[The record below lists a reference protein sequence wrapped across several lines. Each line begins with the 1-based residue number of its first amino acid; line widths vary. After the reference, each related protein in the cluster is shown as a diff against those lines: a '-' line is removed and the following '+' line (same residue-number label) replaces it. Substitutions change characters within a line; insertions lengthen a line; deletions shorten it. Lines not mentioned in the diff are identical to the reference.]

1 MQLFLLLKLCIITRW
16 GYNTPP
22 DSPRNIEQLRHLV
35 PELDIYAIPSQEGM
49 FDHFISTSALCLNDL
64 FIHCRKP

>member
-49 FDHFISTSALCLNDL
+49 FHEQEVELIMLSPIFFC
-64 FIHCRKP
+64 CRKP